1 VEYYIQLCEA
11 FGCTVDPSVATAIKT
26 NWSFMQVTTR
36 SASEPSLLPLAF
48 CLEYMPFLKNLGI
61 GSNHTVSHRGDGNWI
76 CRSISNGLMSL
87 KALRILDLQRLGI
100 DGQGLCQIADAI
112 CALPSL
118 TDLILRYNYL
128 GHAGGT
134 DALVTIVKGAQPTLT
149 FIDVSCNSLGYFNV
163 RRLEQAA
170 TQARNAPP
178 SVHILDDEPRLS
190 ISSDEPAPDAQK
202 PKTSHK
208 RAKCC
213 CPYELS
219 VEGNFVLEEV
229 WNSVLHGIGVLLGL
243 IGTWDLIT
251 KARGQSDTIFWA
263 CLVYGMS
270 ATTLFTASTLYHST
284 FLHERARKVFQML
297 DHCAIFIL
305 IAGTYTPIGLI
316 ALSNQPAA
324 VVMVAIEWLIALV
337 GIAIYLVS
345 AHFPKLVDSLPY
357 VLYEVALYV
366 IMGHMCFMS
375 YEQIIVPLS
384 KDLLFTLMLGGL
396 LYVVGVVFF
405 ILEQTKRIP
414 IMHCIWHVFVLA
426 AAIVHFFSVRSAV
439 VNHLYE
445 SAHSEAAI
453 AASKP
458 LLAGFPR
465 F

>member
-1 VEYYIQLCEA
+1 
-11 FGCTVDPSVATAIKT
+11 
-26 NWSFMQVTTR
+26 
-36 SASEPSLLPLAF
+36 
-48 CLEYMPFLKNLGI
+48 
-61 GSNHTVSHRGDGNWI
+61 
-76 CRSISNGLMSL
+76 
-87 KALRILDLQRLGI
+87 
-100 DGQGLCQIADAI
+100 
-112 CALPSL
+112 
-118 TDLILRYNYL
+118 
-128 GHAGGT
+128 
-134 DALVTIVKGAQPTLT
+134 
-149 FIDVSCNSLGYFNV
+149 
-163 RRLEQAA
+163 
-170 TQARNAPP
+170 
-178 SVHILDDEPRLS
+178 
-190 ISSDEPAPDAQK
+190 
-202 PKTSHK
+202 
-208 RAKCC
+208 
-213 CPYELS
+213 
-219 VEGNFVLEEV
+219 
-229 WNSVLHGIGVLLGL
+229 
-243 IGTWDLIT
+243 
-251 KARGQSDTIFWA
+251 
-263 CLVYGMS
+263 
-270 ATTLFTASTLYHST
+270 
-284 FLHERARKVFQML
+284 
-297 DHCAIFIL
+297 
-305 IAGTYTPIGLI
+305 
-316 ALSNQPAA
+316 
-324 VVMVAIEWLIALV
+324 MVAIEWLIALV